1 MYSPDDIYVVPDP
14 KNDPAIFVHARRAQQ
29 EKRRIQHNPLIAR
42 GRTIDRTQNQL
53 IVLRLWNSSTPLYS
67 EKRLSNGGGYFL
79 VWQHHGIVIDPGFDF
94 VSEFAVNHSI
104 DDIDLVIVT
113 HDHPD
118 HCDDLPKIVT
128 LLREANESRSVPHRM
143 HFLMSYGAFFRY
155 SFLFQNK
162 EIAKYTT
169 VEKILAPSKRQ
180 LLDLELAM
188 EFTSTQHREIL
199 GDQTGFGLKLVL
211 LQSRSPICTIG
222 ITGDTGY
229 TDDLLSVFS
238 GVDLLIAHIGTL
250 ERLEDHHLLDSHLG
264 YRGVC
269 WLLRNLPNPPPLVL
283 ISEWGEELSGMR
295 KAICDSLQRYF
306 SSVKILPTD
315 LSMRVRL
322 PECDV
327 FIEEEGD
334 FAPFDQVY
342 VHDDFGPR
350 LVIKRR
356 S

>member
-1 MYSPDDIYVVPDP
+1 MSSPDDTYAVPDP
-14 KNDPAIFVHARRAQQ
+14 ENDLSIFVYARRAQQ

-42 GRTIDRTQNQL
+42 GRTIDRTQSQL
-53 IVLRLWNSSTPLYS
+53 IVLRLWNSSTPLFS
-67 EKRLSNGGGYFL
+67 EKQRSNGGGYFL
-79 VWQHHGIVIDPGFDF
+79 IWQHHGIVIDPGFDF

-118 HCDDLPKIVT
+118 HCNDLPKIVT
-128 LLREANESRSVPHRM
+128 LLREANESRSAPHCM
-143 HFLMSYGAFFRY
+143 SFLLSYGAFFRY
-155 SFLFQNK
+155 SFLFQNE

-169 VEKILAPSKRQ
+169 VEKILPPSERQ
-180 LLDLELAM
+180 LLDLELAL
-188 EFTSTQHREIL
+188 EFTRTQHREIL
-199 GDQTGFGLKLVL
+199 GDQTGFGLRLLL
-211 LQSRSPICTIG
+211 LQSRNPICAIG
-222 ITGDTGY
+222 VTGDTGY
-229 TDDLLSVFS
+229 TDDLLSAFD

-250 ERLEDHHLLDSHLG
+250 ERLEDQYLLDSHLG
-264 YRGVC
+264 YRGVY
-269 WLLRNLPNPPPLVL
+269 WLLRDLPNPPPLVL

-295 KAICDSLQRYF
+295 KGICDSLQRYF
-306 SSVKILPTD
+306 SNVKILPTD

-322 PECDV
+322 PECEV